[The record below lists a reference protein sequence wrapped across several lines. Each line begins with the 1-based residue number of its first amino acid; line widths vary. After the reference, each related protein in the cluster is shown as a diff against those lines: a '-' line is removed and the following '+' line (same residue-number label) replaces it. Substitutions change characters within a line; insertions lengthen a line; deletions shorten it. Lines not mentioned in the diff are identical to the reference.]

1 MEWLNETQIEF
12 KLAADPTLRTFWESP
27 SPLLIVRQ
35 APTKEDPVYEIQLV
49 WDLGDRLETF
59 RWLWIDAWQGEILK
73 QFPD

>member
-1 MEWLNETQIEF
+1 MEWLNETQIEN
-12 KLAADPTLRTFWESP
+12 KLAVDPTLRTFWESP
-27 SPLLIVRQ
+27 APLLIVRK